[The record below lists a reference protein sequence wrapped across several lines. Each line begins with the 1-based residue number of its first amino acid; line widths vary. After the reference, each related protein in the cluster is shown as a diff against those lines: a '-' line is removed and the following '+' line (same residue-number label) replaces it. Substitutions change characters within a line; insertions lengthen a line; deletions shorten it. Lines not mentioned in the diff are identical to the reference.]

1 MEIID
6 FFKKLVIST
15 THKFPCPSWQKFLL
29 IHVMRISLLIK
40 IIQSKQSN
48 PKSTKEMG
56 FQLKLL
62 EKAYFIVK
70 MTGLAMV
77 QLASSDFWNV
87 L

>member
-1 MEIID
+1 
-6 FFKKLVIST
+6 VISKGAFQLSGLT
-15 THKFPCPSWQKFLL
+15 GHNIT
-29 IHVMRISLLIK
+29 IVMRISLLIK

-56 FQLKLL
+56 FQLNLL

-77 QLASSDFWNV
+77 RLASSYFWEA

>member
-1 MEIID
+1 MTSKGAFYLSGLTCHNITI
-6 FFKKLVIST
+6 
-15 THKFPCPSWQKFLL
+15 
-29 IHVMRISLLIK
+29 VMRISLLIK

-77 QLASSDFWNV
+77 RLASSDFWKAP
-87 L
+87 